1 MRSVADIPATAH
13 QRPRFDSLM
22 ASSALTQCDKVD
34 FPEPEGPT
42 NNTISPM
49 PMLFALE
56 TDHAAERRGHRQAQH
71 HFEFTGV

>member
-1 MRSVADIPATAH
+1 
-13 QRPRFDSLM
+13 M

-56 TDHAAERRGHRQAQH
+56 ADHAAERRGHRQAQH